1 MLVNTSGKPEGQ
13 RAHLLL
19 PQLKE
24 NDTHCIDF
32 HYFVSSKSNA
42 APGLLNVY
50 VKVNNGPLGNPIWN
64 ISGDP
69 TRTWHRAELAVSTFW
84 PNFYQVIFE
93 VVTSGHQ
100 GYLAIDE
107 VKVLGHPCSKYA
119 FLGPSPLMNV
129 YITNQSWK
137 GTQREATLPVGSRAR
152 LDVRSGSWK
161 RHSP

>member
-1 MLVNTSGKPEGQ
+1 MLVAFQRATAPHALETVLGCNTVFVSIGSFMLVNTSGKPEGQ

-69 TRTWHRAELAVSTFW
+69 TRTWHRAELAISTFW
-84 PNFYQVIFE
+84 PNFYQV
-93 VVTSGHQ
+93 H
-100 GYLAIDE
+100 
-107 VKVLGHPCSKYA
+107 A
-119 FLGPSPLMNV
+119 FLTFHVLSHLLISIIISYFYLSYIREWMRKILM
-129 YITNQSWK
+129 
-137 GTQREATLPVGSRAR
+137 P
-152 LDVRSGSWK
+152 
-161 RHSP
+161 